1 MKKKIIS
8 SLLTFC
14 ILAGIPNTVS
24 AASEPVETSN
34 PVSDTPIYDITPV
47 TSKQSSQAIRIT
59 WDSSRD
65 ASIKYYYVMR
75 RNTKNSIGKGTWK
88 TIAETESDG
97 INGGPSYSY
106 TDQLRTAAP
115 QQYEYKICALSADG
129 TIDTRDAEHN
139 NATNNYAVFGTNIKI
154 CIDAGHYGTCNNNYE
169 CTDADGN
176 FPYSEAMFNLETAK
190 ALQTELKQAY
200 GIDSYMTRTGKSISL
215 TYNGRK
221 YKNENLDQ
229 KNIAVRG
236 YVAKTQGCDFF
247 ISLHT
252 NSTSSLTR
260 TWSQPKS
267 INKAYVFVNQLAH
280 TSDRGMQIAN
290 TIGTSLTKYN
300 KEAGIQTNGFT
311 TRTKNKA
318 ANFSARNND
327 AAKTNGTVIYRRN
340 SSGGD
345 YYGVLRGCAANGVP
359 GILVEHAF
367 HVTQIVRKLAE
378 ASTDLSENW
387 AACDAYGI
395 ACGFGFI
402 EQ

>member
-8 SLLTFC
+8 SFLALC
-14 ILAGIPNTVS
+14 ILAGIPNHVS
-24 AASEPVETSN
+24 AASDPDQTTD
-34 PVSDTPIYDITPV
+34 PVSNAPVYDISPATG
-47 TSKQSSQAIRIT
+47 KQSATSIRIT
-59 WDSSRD
+59 WDASKD

-75 RNTKNSIGKGTWK
+75 RSTKNSIGKGTWK
-88 TIAETESDG
+88 TMAQLESDG
-97 INGGPSYSY
+97 IDGGPSYSY
-106 TDQLRTAAP
+106 TDQLRTSKP
-115 QQYEYKICALSADG
+115 QQYEYKICTLSADE
-129 TIDTRDAEHN
+129 TVDTRGTEHQ
-139 NATNNYAVFGTNIKI
+139 NATNEYAVFGTNIKV
-154 CIDAGHYGTCNNNYE
+154 CIDAGHYGTLNNNYE
-169 CTDADGN
+169 YTDANGN
-176 FPYSEAMFNLETAK
+176 FPYSEAVFNLETAK

-215 TYNGRK
+215 TYNGKK

-236 YVAKTQGCDFF
+236 YVAKMQGCDFF

-252 NSTSSLTR
+252 NSTSRLTR
-260 TWSQPKS
+260 PWTQPKS

-290 TIGTSLTKYN
+290 AIGTSLTAYN
-300 KEAGIQTNGFT
+300 QEAGIQTNGFT
-311 TRTKNKA
+311 TRSKNKA
-318 ANFSARNND
+318 VNFSASNND
-327 AAKTNGTVIYRRN
+327 AANTNGTVIYRRS

-345 YYGVLRGCAANGVP
+345 YYGVLRGSAANGVP

-367 HVTQIVRKLAE
+367 HATQIVRKLAN

-395 ACGFGFI
+395 AYGFGFL